1 MSSPK
6 IDTSHM
12 RRHPRLVA
20 VGFLVGIAALIGTL
34 DARSSDGAR
43 SGAPVACGMHVRHG
57 VLPVWMRGGFSGP
70 NPRVPYAV
78 GEKGQIA
85 GVLFAW
91 PLHSPPPKG
100 QRNKI
105 LWVPRHLSKSVAPL
119 WIRLQRMNGTRNVGA
134 PVRRVIST
142 GPGPSYVDVPSAGCW
157 RATLTWSGRRDTL
170 DLVYTAPS

>member
-1 MSSPK
+1 
-6 IDTSHM
+6 M
-12 RRHPRLVA
+12 RRHPRSVAIGLLV
-20 VGFLVGIAALIGTL
+20 VGLALIGAFG
-34 DARSSDGAR
+34 ARSSDGAR
-43 SGAPVACGMHVRHG
+43 SAAPRACAAHVRHD
-57 VLPVWMRGGFSGP
+57 VLPAWMRGGFSGP
-70 NPRVPYAV
+70 NPRVPYTI

-91 PLHSPPPKG
+91 PLHAPLLHD

-105 LWVPRHLSKSVAPL
+105 LWVPRHLSKSVAPF

-134 PVRRVIST
+134 PIRRVVTT

-157 RATLTWSGRRDTL
+157 RATLAWSGRRDTL

>member
-1 MSSPK
+1 
-6 IDTSHM
+6 M

-20 VGFLVGIAALIGTL
+20 VGLLVGIAPLIGTF
-34 DARSSDGAR
+34 DARSSDGAS
-43 SGAPVACGMHVRHG
+43 SGARTACGMHVRHD
-57 VLPVWMRGGFSGP
+57 VLPVWMRAGFSGP

>member
-1 MSSPK
+1 
-6 IDTSHM
+6 M
-12 RRHPRLVA
+12 RRHVATGLLVGAFALVA
-20 VGFLVGIAALIGTL
+20 AFG
-34 DARSSDGAR
+34 ARSSDVTH
-43 SGAPVACGMHVRHG
+43 SGALPACGAHVRHD

-70 NPRVPYAV
+70 DPRVPYTL
-78 GEKGQIA
+78 GERGQIA

-91 PLHSPPPKG
+91 PLRSPLLQG
-100 QRNKI
+100 RRNKI

-119 WIRLQRMNGTRNVGA
+119 WIRLQKMNGVQTIGT

>member
-1 MSSPK
+1 
-6 IDTSHM
+6 M
-12 RRHPRLVA
+12 RRHSRRIAIGP
-20 VGFLVGIAALIGTL
+20 LVGVAALICAFV
-34 DARSSDGAR
+34 ARPSDGAR
-43 SGAPVACGMHVRHG
+43 SVASTACAAHVRHD

-70 NPRVPYAV
+70 RPRVPYAI

-91 PLHSPPPKG
+91 PLHSPLLSG

-119 WIRLQRMNGTRNVGA
+119 WIRLQRMNGVQKVGA

-142 GPGPSYVDVPSAGCW
+142 GPGPSYVDVPVAGCW
-157 RATLTWSGRRDTL
+157 RATLTWSGRRDTI